1 MLRNCSSAFELST
14 AAAETGRSVVSGLAL
29 SCVCG
34 GVTTA
39 RGATDARAALTR
51 VARAR
56 SAAVPRCPDANDA
69 PAFDRADDARHRAD
83 AAHATAGAA
92 HAEDDMMR
100 EGTLTKIHARAGDES
115 PHAVPCVRRECRGI
129 DATGTENPCTG
140 DRRHR
145 DAADGVDR
153 ANERVAPR
161 SRRRSVV
168 YSYAKFLTD
177 ARTKFRTRA
186 LPGKRSQSKTEIA
199 EVIFSRNKRSS
210 SGDVNFR
217 SRSSVE
223 AQARTKTEKKRSV
236 TVLSRAQVASS
247 RLFRCVLLRA
257 RVANELDSRPARAF
271 LSLSL
276 SPRAPLSARPV
287 RAPAARSRV
296 DRRLA
301 STQVRSIHWFP
312 YDRVGEV
319 NADS

>member
-1 MLRNCSSAFELST
+1 
-14 AAAETGRSVVSGLAL
+14 V
-29 SCVCG
+29 
-34 GVTTA
+34 
-39 RGATDARAALTR
+39 
-51 VARAR
+51 
-56 SAAVPRCPDANDA
+56 
-69 PAFDRADDARHRAD
+69 
-83 AAHATAGAA
+83 
-92 HAEDDMMR
+92 
-100 EGTLTKIHARAGDES
+100 
-115 PHAVPCVRRECRGI
+115 
-129 DATGTENPCTG
+129 ATGGTATPLT
-140 DRRHR
+140 
-145 DAADGVDR
+145 GVDR

>member
-1 MLRNCSSAFELST
+1 MIAGRDRNRRGDATRQPRRPTRRDESRRGDRVEGIASNPRGESRRRRRAARRSGCRGNSRKAPPMLRNCSSAFELST

-129 DATGTENPCTG
+129 DATGTENPCSG

-145 DAADGVDR
+145 DAADG
-153 ANERVAPR
+153 
-161 SRRRSVV
+161 RRS
-168 YSYAKFLTD
+168 
-177 ARTKFRTRA
+177 
-186 LPGKRSQSKTEIA
+186 SQ
-199 EVIFSRNKRSS
+199 
-210 SGDVNFR
+210 
-217 SRSSVE
+217 
-223 AQARTKTEKKRSV
+223 
-236 TVLSRAQVASS
+236 
-247 RLFRCVLLRA
+247 
-257 RVANELDSRPARAF
+257 
-271 LSLSL
+271 
-276 SPRAPLSARPV
+276 
-287 RAPAARSRV
+287 
-296 DRRLA
+296 
-301 STQVRSIHWFP
+301 
-312 YDRVGEV
+312 
-319 NADS
+319 